1 MIPLEESLEREPLVY
16 QNHETIH
23 IRQLNVQRRKS
34 QRLIGSITCI
44 VLTCLVFVVGGR
56 KAITSLAHHNI
67 QPQTTCGP
75 LTVRREWRM
84 LSEQEKIQYL
94 NAILCLRKHPSRL
107 GMNHSLYDDFP
118 WVHAL
123 VGGYCR

>member
-1 MIPLEESLEREPLVY
+1 MLPLEESLEREPLVY
-16 QNHETIH
+16 QDHETNH
-23 IRQLNVQRRKS
+23 SHQLNFQRQKS
-34 QRLIGSITCI
+34 RRLIASIISI
-44 VLTCLVFVVGGR
+44 VLTCSFFVVGGR
-56 KAITSLAHHNI
+56 KAISSLAHHNI

-84 LSEQEKIQYL
+84 LSEEEKIQYL
-94 NAILCLRKHPSRL
+94 DAILCLRTHPSRL